1 MKLILTTNNEII
13 IGADQN
19 KAGDW
24 KLVERVTDYLVNV
37 QGNIE
42 LVIAASEEGD
52 YMHLGTRWDNYQA
65 KELKEMYKEAKAAVK
80 LIK

>member
-24 KLVERVTDYLVNV
+24 ALVKRVTDYLVNV

-42 LVIAASEEGD
+42 IVIAAAEEGD
-52 YMHLGTRWDNYQA
+52 YMHLGTRWNHYQA
-65 KELKEMYKEAKAAVK
+65 KELKDLYKEAKAAV
-80 LIK
+80 